1 MKPGNLFSQSKQK
14 TPMLRPMAQPS
25 KLYRFRI
32 DLSDVDRGIYE
43 QLDFRLAMH
52 PSESMPYLLTR
63 ALAYAC
69 NYSEGLEFSAQGLG
83 DPESAAL
90 SQIDPAM
97 GRTLLWIEIG
107 NPNPKKLHKASKAAQ
122 AVKVYTY
129 KDATHILRDCE
140 KENVHQ
146 AEKIEIYEVDDKF
159 LTALSDESSREFRF
173 SLLLQDGSITL
184 TRGDEI
190 LTTELKRHFLKDPA

>member
-1 MKPGNLFSQSKQK
+1 
-14 TPMLRPMAQPS
+14 MLRPMAQPS

-32 DLSDVDRGIYE
+32 DLSDIDRGIYE

-52 PSESMPYLLTR
+52 PSESMPYMLTR

-69 NYSEGLEFSAQGLG
+69 NYSQDLQFSAQGLG

-90 SQIDPAM
+90 SHSDATS

-107 NPNPKKLHKASKAAQ
+107 NPSPKKLHKASKASQ
-122 AVKVYTY
+122 AVKIYTY
-129 KDATHILRDCE
+129 KDASQILRDCE

-146 AEKIEIYEVDDKF
+146 PEKIEIYQLDDKF
-159 LTALSDESSREFRF
+159 LTTLGEESSREFRF
-173 SLLLQDGSITL
+173 SLMVQEGSLTI
-184 TRGDEI
+184 TRGEEI
-190 LTTELKRHFLKDPA
+190 LNSEFTRFYLKDPA